1 LARPIA
7 HFGKSHEDLLVVSR
21 PTACCGSKARGVD
34 REVVFG
40 DVWERPDL
48 SKRERSIATVTALI
62 TSARWDQLNGHL
74 ERATNNGVS
83 KAEIFEL
90 ITHLAFYAGWPSAMT
105 AASKAKEFY
114 EKRDAQK

>member
-1 LARPIA
+1 MKTSSSSRDQLRAVAP
-7 HFGKSHEDLLVVSR
+7 KLVEL
-21 PTACCGSKARGVD
+21 TE
-34 REVVFG
+34 EVVFG

-74 ERATNNGVS
+74 ERAANNGVS